1 MEGERRANNDKII
14 SFIATATEELKG
26 IRYDINELKDRVGI
40 QNGRVFKLEF
50 KYAMLLGAGALL
62 GIIGSIVSMAIMWF
76 HK

>member
-1 MEGERRANNDKII
+1 MEMVK
-14 SFIATATEELKG
+14 SIATLTEELKG
-26 IRYDINELKDRVGI
+26 IGVDIKELKDRVGI

-62 GIIGSIVSMAIMWF
+62 GIIGSMVSMAIMWF